1 MPRLKQ
7 VSRAHAGEQ
16 IQKYYDTLFGDR
28 DPVSEPGTATGTP
41 GNWWTVFASVPYIF
55 DHATGH
61 FGMFGMFADESV
73 SEMDPAIREL
83 GIVRTGYTQA
93 SQFVYSQHC
102 KAARRHGVPEAK
114 IAAIPEWQVA
124 DVYDAKERAVLAW
137 TDALILQG
145 GRASD
150 ELFDAL
156 HAHLADEDILELTY
170 HVMGYNLHAVCCKAL
185 RLEFDD
191 VDERIVEIPMPSDGE
206 SADWAGSAWQE
217 TARTQRESSKK
228 EDKHD

>member
-7 VSRAHAGEQ
+7 ISRAEAPANVR
-16 IQKYYDTLFGDR
+16 KYYDALFGER
-28 DPVSEPGTATGTP
+28 DPVAEPGTATGTP
-41 GNWWTVFASVPYIF
+41 GNWWTVFATVPYVF
-55 DHATGH
+55 DHATSH
-61 FGMFGMFADESV
+61 FGMFGMFASESV
-73 SEMDPAIREL
+73 SNLDGAIREL
-83 GIVRTGYTQA
+83 AIMRAGYTQA

-102 KAARRHGVPEAK
+102 KAARRNGVAEDK

-124 DVYDAKERAVLAW
+124 TAYDDKERAVLAW

-150 ELFDAL
+150 ALFDAL
-156 HAHLADEDILELTY
+156 HSHLSDEDILELTY

-191 VDERIVEIPMPSDGE
+191 VDERIVEVPTPGAGE
-206 SADWAGSAWQE
+206 PVDWAGSAWSNKQPE
-217 TARTQRESSKK
+217 
-228 EDKHD
+228 